1 MFLTTS
7 WTFTYGFWS
16 CVLLFIWNITDV
28 GAALWKNKWIAMYLI
43 MCCFGTR
50 GAVFRAAMLLL
61 VCLIS
66 RSGYL
71 LYIIVVC
78 SHLLIVETIYKV
90 HLMSVWDHLSMFV
103 WTFTVYSSVEDLC
116 YRYVWGNFFSL
127 NNLVSSL
134 ISLSSAL

>member
-1 MFLTTS
+1 
-7 WTFTYGFWS
+7 
-16 CVLLFIWNITDV
+16 
-28 GAALWKNKWIAMYLI
+28 MYLI

-103 WTFTVYSSVEDLC
+103 
-116 YRYVWGNFFSL
+116 
-127 NNLVSSL
+127 
-134 ISLSSAL
+134 